1 MAVTYETIFVLDP
14 SLNDDAVIKITEKIA
29 AFITEREGNITKQ
42 ENWGKQKFT
51 YQIRKK
57 NEGTYIYFNYIA
69 PPTIVEDMRRFLKYE
84 EAVLRNIT
92 TKFEAVKRSRF
103 VKKQKK
109 GEVTAE
115 VNEVTPAPVVEEAES
130 NG

>member
-14 SLNDDAVIKITEKIA
+14 SLNDDAIVKITEKIA
-29 AFITEREGNITKQ
+29 AFIKEREGNVAKQ

-57 NEGTYIYFNYIA
+57 NEGTYIFFNYTA
-69 PPTIVEDMRRFLKYE
+69 PPTIVEEMRRFLKYE

-92 TKFEAVKRSRF
+92 TKVEAVKRSRF

-109 GEVTAE
+109 GEVITGTE
-115 VNEVTPAPVVEEAES
+115 EVTPAPVVEEAES
-130 NG
+130 SG

>member
-14 SLNDDAVIKITEKIA
+14 SLNDDAISKIAEKIA
-29 AFITEREGNITKQ
+29 SFIKEREGIISKQ

-57 NEGTYIYFNYIA
+57 NEGIYLYFNYTA
-69 PPTIVEDMRRFLKYE
+69 PPTIVEEMRRFLKYE
-84 EAVLRNIT
+84 EAVLRDIT
-92 TKFEAVKRSRF
+92 TKLEIVKRSRYI
-103 VKKQKK
+103 KKQKNEEINA
-109 GEVTAE
+109 GANDMTTA
-115 VNEVTPAPVVEEAES
+115 PIVEEAES

>member
-29 AFITEREGNITKQ
+29 AFIKEREGIISKQ

-51 YQIRKK
+51 YQIQKK
-57 NEGTYIYFNYIA
+57 KEGTYIYFNYSA

-92 TKFEAVKRSRF
+92 TKVTAVKRSRF

-109 GEVTAE
+109 EELIAGA
-115 VNEVTPAPVVEEAES
+115 NEVTSAPAVEEAES
-130 NG
+130 RG